1 MYILIRKAAIKFLAQ
16 DIVNGMDNK
25 IHAFH
30 GCIND
35 TQLIHGLR
43 ESTLEELLILIFDKH
58 LLSFQIVY
66 IKKKKKTQKN
76 AHVLI
81 EFIQYLRILFHGLA
95 LQ

>member
-1 MYILIRKAAIKFLAQ
+1 MHILIRKAAIKFLAQ

-30 GCIND
+30 GCINN

-43 ESTLEELLILIFDKH
+43 ESTLEELLIHILDKR
-58 LLSFQIVY
+58 LQSYQIVNIAY
-66 IKKKKKTQKN
+66 VH

>member
-1 MYILIRKAAIKFLAQ
+1 MHILIRKAAIKFLAQ

-30 GCIND
+30 RCIND

-43 ESTLEELLILIFDKH
+43 ESALEELLIQILDKR
-58 LLSFQIVY
+58 LLSFQIVNIAY
-66 IKKKKKTQKN
+66 VH